1 MTDQAG
7 MHFITTLT
15 DLSAANNEAPHR
27 DSRCVGYLKD
37 KDQAVRLIEMNA
49 GDINEAGTFPLCVI
63 ETMAEGI
70 YPIASPVDWFA
81 WDEAKQGYARF
92 DGPPEDLQ
100 GVCGFSLG

>member
-1 MTDQAG
+1 MTDQTG
-7 MHFITTLT
+7 MHFITTLSALT
-15 DLSAANNEAPHR
+15 AANNEHPHR

-37 KDQAVRLIEMNA
+37 KDQAVLLVEKNA

-70 YPIASPVDWFA
+70 YPIAHPTDWFA
-81 WDEAKQGYARF
+81 WDAEKKGYKRI